1 MFNKTAFI
9 KKNRYI
15 NHSAQKLYK
24 TLTIKRKIKNLK
36 NSFANSNK
44 QEYSLENIS
53 NLNIKTASNSK
64 ITSESSI
71 LPIKTESNHKIKK
84 NFFFPEENFIINNKS
99 KFFGK
104 KKEKKTEKIR
114 YNKIHSFT
122 NKQISPLKKSV
133 DDNKTKNELKN
144 EYIQCK
150 PNNFISKNQILN
162 IDQQDKKIDNL
173 AKKLILKLNENEYYN
188 KDKIFK
194 FFYGNNIT
202 LKNGFFNGENLVVNN
217 DDKQENEKIESK
229 YLNNQ
234 FSKKNN
240 KLIKYENNLTTP
252 NDESINYPKKRII
265 PFNKKNFLPL
275 NLPLFL
281 REKANIQGTEILS
294 PFCKEARDEFLFN
307 KIFNQEGRKF
317 QKRFELIDNKLNI
330 FYAENENQYDERL
343 KKFNNKLKIKGKKF
357 LHVVGPTKDQ
367 LKLNKIK
374 STLSFIKKIFDY
386 SYPNM
391 VLSKVRKSKHEKRN
405 LTEIYIPPYKK
416 AELMKKKRNDYLWK
430 YLRTSIDVNK
440 S

>member
-1 MFNKTAFI
+1 M
-9 KKNRYI
+9 
-15 NHSAQKLYK
+15 
-24 TLTIKRKIKNLK
+24 
-36 NSFANSNK
+36 
-44 QEYSLENIS
+44 
-53 NLNIKTASNSK
+53 
-64 ITSESSI
+64 
-71 LPIKTESNHKIKK
+71 
-84 NFFFPEENFIINNKS
+84 
-99 KFFGK
+99 
-104 KKEKKTEKIR
+104 
-114 YNKIHSFT
+114 
-122 NKQISPLKKSV
+122 
-133 DDNKTKNELKN
+133 
-144 EYIQCK
+144 
-150 PNNFISKNQILN
+150 
-162 IDQQDKKIDNL
+162 

-416 AELMKKKRNDYLWK
+416 AELIKKKRNDYLWK